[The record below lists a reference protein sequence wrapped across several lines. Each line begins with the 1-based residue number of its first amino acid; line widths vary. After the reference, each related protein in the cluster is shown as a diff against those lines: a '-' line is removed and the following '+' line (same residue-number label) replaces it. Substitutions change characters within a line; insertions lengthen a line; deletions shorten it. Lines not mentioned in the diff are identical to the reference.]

1 MLCLDYNFKNAVEA
15 KNTQYNNISG
25 QTDISGLFT
34 INNLIKWYLKLSFS
48 FLFYDSNLYVLSF
61 HISTLFKQIGYKTPQ
76 KETDKKILFF
86 FPFQQMKMLIC
97 FVQEGIKICS
107 IVNWFSF
114 RRDGVVLNYINFSG
128 HCGKT
133 VYNGLNL
140 NRDHHMDT
148 LAYYCLVCHMDRY
161 NQNV

>member
-1 MLCLDYNFKNAVEA
+1 MLCEA
-15 KNTQYNNISG
+15 KNTQYSNISG
-25 QTDISGLFT
+25 QTNISGLFT

-97 FVQEGIKICS
+97 FV
-107 IVNWFSF
+107 
-114 RRDGVVLNYINFSG
+114 
-128 HCGKT
+128 
-133 VYNGLNL
+133 
-140 NRDHHMDT
+140 
-148 LAYYCLVCHMDRY
+148 
-161 NQNV
+161 